1 MNEFLQVLV
10 KNLVNN
16 LFYNFKKKLMSTLLQ
31 SINDLIENISV
42 TDRQEVNIE
51 ASFENLKTQLTKE
64 ESGLSV
70 KEVFLNGS
78 YERDTIIRPLDD
90 IDLFAI
96 IDESEYCSYGIDP
109 NPQTVLTSFK
119 NYLNGLND
127 YKDKVKQ
134 SRPCVT
140 VVLSDKDFD
149 VLPSLRKSGALYIPN
164 EALDGWIFTD
174 PKTIST
180 NLNEVN
186 KRRSYK
192 VKNIVK
198 AVKHW
203 KRENKQNIP
212 SFHVEEIAI
221 NIFNLYDFTNYE
233 EGIRLWFNH
242 AEGFLVSG
250 RFRSYDEYDKV
261 KSKIRSIKDKL
272 NEAKKLN
279 DEKKVAEA
287 KKIWK
292 DVFGKEFPVLD
303 KEEAKN
309 FSESLSNGTL
319 KHNAATGLS
328 TASGTAIAAS
338 RGFYGKIY

>member
-1 MNEFLQVLV
+1 MR
-10 KNLVNN
+10 
-16 LFYNFKKKLMSTLLQ
+16 MSTLLQ

-42 TDRQEVNIE
+42 TDRQEANIE
-51 ASFENLKTQLTKE
+51 ASFENLKMSLTKE
-64 ESGLSV
+64 ESELFV

-90 IDLFAI
+90 VDLFAV
-96 IDESEYCSYGIDP
+96 IDESEYCVNGVDP
-109 NPQTVLTSFK
+109 KPQTVLNNFK
-119 NYLNGLND
+119 NYLNGLAD

-134 SRPCVT
+134 DRPCVT
-140 VVLSDKDFD
+140 VFLSDKNFD

-174 PKTIST
+174 PKTHT
-180 NLNEVN
+180 NSLYEVH
-186 KRRSYK
+186 KRRSYR
-192 VKNIVK
+192 VKNVVK
-198 AVKHW
+198 AVKYW

-212 SFHVEEIAI
+212 SFHVEEVAI

-233 EGIRLWFNH
+233 EGIRLWFNQ
-242 AEGFLVSG
+242 AEGFLNSG
-250 RFRSYDEYDKV
+250 KFNSYDEYDKV
-261 KSKIRSIKDKL
+261 KSKIRSVKDKL

-303 KEEAKN
+303 KDEAKS

-338 RGFYGKIY
+338 RGFYGKIL

>member
-1 MNEFLQVLV
+1 
-10 KNLVNN
+10 
-16 LFYNFKKKLMSTLLQ
+16 MSTLLQ
-31 SINDLIENISV
+31 SISDLIENISV
-42 TDRQEVNIE
+42 TDRQEANIE
-51 ASFENLKTQLTKE
+51 ASFENLKTCLTKE

-78 YERDTIIRPLDD
+78 YERDTIIRPLYDV
-90 IDLFAI
+90 DLFAV
-96 IDESEYCSYGIDP
+96 IDESEYCVNGVDP
-109 NPQTVLTSFK
+109 KPQTVLNNFK
-119 NYLNGLND
+119 NYLNGLDD

-134 SRPCVT
+134 DRPCVT
-140 VVLSDKDFD
+140 VVLSDKNFD

-174 PKTIST
+174 PKTHT
-180 NLNEVN
+180 NSLYEVH
-186 KRRSYK
+186 KRRSYR
-192 VKNIVK
+192 VKNVVK
-198 AVKHW
+198 AVKYW

-212 SFHVEEIAI
+212 SFHVEEVAI
-221 NIFNLYDFTNYE
+221 NVFNLYDFTNYE

-242 AEGFLVSG
+242 AEGFLNSG
-250 RFRSYDEYDKV
+250 KFKSYDEYDKV
-261 KSKIRSIKDKL
+261 KSKIRSVKDKL

-292 DVFGKEFPVLD
+292 DIFGKEFPVLD
-303 KEEAKN
+303 KDEAKS

-338 RGFYGKIY
+338 KGFYGKIL

>member
-1 MNEFLQVLV
+1 M
-10 KNLVNN
+10 
-16 LFYNFKKKLMSTLLQ
+16 LMSTLLQ
-31 SINDLIENISV
+31 SISDFIENISV
-42 TDRQEVNIE
+42 TDRQEANIE
-51 ASFENLKTQLTKE
+51 ASFENLKTCLTKE

-90 IDLFAI
+90 VDLFAV
-96 IDESEYCSYGIDP
+96 IDESEYCVNGVDP
-109 NPQTVLTSFK
+109 KPQTVLNNFK
-119 NYLNGLND
+119 NYLNGLAD

-134 SRPCVT
+134 DRPCVT
-140 VVLSDKDFD
+140 VFLSDKNFD

-174 PKTIST
+174 PKTHT
-180 NLNEVN
+180 NSLYEVH
-186 KRRSYK
+186 KRRSYR
-192 VKNIVK
+192 VKNVVK
-198 AVKHW
+198 AVKYW

-212 SFHVEEIAI
+212 SFHVEEVAI
-221 NIFNLYDFTNYE
+221 NVFNLYDFANYE
-233 EGIRLWFNH
+233 EGIRLWFNQ
-242 AEGFLVSG
+242 AEGFLNSG
-250 RFRSYDEYDKV
+250 KFKSYDEYDKV
-261 KSKIRSIKDKL
+261 KSKIRSVKDKL
-272 NEAKKLN
+272 NDAKKLN

-303 KEEAKN
+303 KNEAKS

-319 KHNAATGLS
+319 KHNASTGLS

-338 RGFYGKIY
+338 RGFYGKIQ

>member
-1 MNEFLQVLV
+1 
-10 KNLVNN
+10 
-16 LFYNFKKKLMSTLLQ
+16 MSTLLQ

-42 TDRQEVNIE
+42 TDRQEANIE
-51 ASFENLKTQLTKE
+51 ASFENLKTCLTKE

-90 IDLFAI
+90 VDLFAV
-96 IDESEYCSYGIDP
+96 IDESEYCVNGVDP
-109 NPQTVLTSFK
+109 KPQTVLNNFK
-119 NYLNGLND
+119 NYLNGLAD

-134 SRPCVT
+134 DRPCVT
-140 VVLSDKDFD
+140 VFLSDKNFD

-164 EALDGWIFTD
+164 EALDGWIFTG
-174 PKTIST
+174 PITHT
-180 NLNEVN
+180 NSLYEVH
-186 KRRSYK
+186 KRRSYR
-192 VKNIVK
+192 VKNVVK
-198 AVKHW
+198 AVKYW

-212 SFHVEEIAI
+212 SFHVEEVAI
-221 NIFNLYDFTNYE
+221 NVFNLYDFANYE
-233 EGIRLWFNH
+233 EGIRLWFNQ
-242 AEGFLVSG
+242 AEGFLNSG
-250 RFRSYDEYDKV
+250 KFKSYDEYDKV
-261 KSKIRSIKDKL
+261 KSKIRSVKDKL
-272 NEAKKLN
+272 NDAKKLN

-303 KEEAKN
+303 KEEAKK

-338 RGFYGKIY
+338 RGFYGKIQ